1 MNINI
6 KKTGTDSDS
15 DSRSETQIKNKV
27 YKCKRCHRGSWIGS
41 VIGGAVGLT
50 LLIRWIVNMSME
62 NKID

>member
-1 MNINI
+1 MNVKN
-6 KKTGTDSDS
+6 TGSDS
-15 DSRSETQIKNKV
+15 ESDSSSETQIKNKV